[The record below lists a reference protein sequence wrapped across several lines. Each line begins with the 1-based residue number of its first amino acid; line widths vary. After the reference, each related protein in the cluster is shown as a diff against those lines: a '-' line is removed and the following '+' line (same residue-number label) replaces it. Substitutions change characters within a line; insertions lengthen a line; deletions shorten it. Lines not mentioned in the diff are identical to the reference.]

1 VEYEMQWTVNWFWWK
16 EGQWRQRLRDMEDE
30 ERPPGLDCYCHKQMV
45 LWHSLADQA
54 QTKFSTVLGRPLSW
68 DY

>member
-1 VEYEMQWTVNWFWWK
+1 
-16 EGQWRQRLRDMEDE
+16 MEDE